1 MSKTN
6 LSALFVLIF
15 LIIACSSTKK
25 GIDKNGN
32 PIFNSITIEEKE
44 YDGYGISANYYTL
57 LNNIENPNSSVFVSE
72 QPNIE
77 QVFDFAINKPSY
89 FWILHKNNEIIKS
102 IVLTQNSES
111 YVDVKWAFHVIDFK
125 NQTSKEFPIN
135 VKMLHITE
143 HRVLELEHG
152 EKMLEQELLDKEK
165 RIFNKFLENKLHG
178 TLPYLKVYEKLLK
191 LIDENKLYL
200 IETDILDVEFID
212 NVDE

>member
-1 MSKTN
+1 MTKKN
-6 LSALFVLIF
+6 LWALLVMLV
-15 LIIACSSTKK
+15 LIIACSTTKK

-32 PIFNSITIEEKE
+32 PIFNSITIDEKE

-57 LNNIENPNSSVFVSE
+57 INNIENPNSSVFVSE
-72 QPNIE
+72 KPNSE
-77 QVFDFAINKPSY
+77 QIFDFATNKPSY
-89 FWILHKNNEIIKS
+89 FWILHQNREVIKS

-111 YVDVKWAFHVIDFK
+111 IVDVKWAFHVIDFK

-135 VKMLHITE
+135 IKMLHITE
-143 HRVLELEHG
+143 HRVLELTHH

-165 RIFNKFLENKLHG
+165 RIFNQFFENKLHG

-191 LIDENKLYL
+191 FIDENKLYL
-200 IETDILDVEFID
+200 SETDILDVEFVD